1 MTTVAYRYDESGAI
15 LEKRQTAPGTGETV
29 WSYQGVDLVRLE
41 QQVSESEEKQVTS
54 FTYGG
59 GRLVAMTGPDGK
71 TTTFSY
77 GSEGDLLAETRPG
90 QDAVTF
96 VYDPMGRPT
105 SVKDAAGSATTTSY
119 DVRGRVTRVTGPD
132 GASTTFGYDSAGR
145 LQTAT
150 DPLRRTT
157 RYAYDGVGRVVG
169 VIDPMGVT
177 TSTTYD
183 RMSRTVALTDGERH
197 RTRFEHDGYGRVVKT
212 TDPGGASESLVYDD
226 AGRLVTKTDRNGTST
241 TYEYDV
247 LDRLVRKRYS
257 DATPDATYTYD
268 QAGRPLT
275 ASNGVDTLTW
285 SYDLAGDLLSEAS
298 ARAGAT
304 LGYTYDGAGRRKSV
318 SLDGAGQVSYAYD
331 AGGRLST
338 LTAGSREFGLVYDNA
353 SRRTELRF
361 PNGVTSSYGYDELS
375 RLVSVDTRH
384 GATAVSELFY
394 EYDRGGNRT
403 LKRISGLGERYGYD
417 RGGRLASVR
426 REGAG
431 TGQQSYAYDR
441 VGNRVSEQGAVG
453 VLTGQYDGRN
463 RLRQRTAGGKV
474 LFRGELDEAGTVTID
489 GRPAQMT
496 TAKDFE
502 QTVDAAP
509 GTNQVS
515 VEARDFSGNVG
526 VQRYQ
531 VDVAAGS
538 VVYSYDANGNLAT
551 KVEGTTTWGYEW
563 NAENQ
568 LKRVTKDGAEVARF
582 AYDPLGRRV
591 EKVAGGVTYGYL
603 YDGQDILKET
613 RSDGTVYTYVH
624 GPGIDE
630 PLARVD
636 QAGSVAYYHADGLG
650 SIAKMTDGNGNVIQ
664 TRQYDAWGNLEVG
677 ADQPGYAFTGRE
689 WDPETGLY
697 YYRARYYD
705 PKIGRFISEDPIGF
719 LAGVNFY
726 GYTFNNPARFI
737 DPSGLDTVTIGG
749 GGSVAVLGGGGAQGG
764 ITVAVGQHA
773 PSGWPVDVGVT
784 GAIEAEGGLAVTAS
798 AGVTWE
804 FGNLGNSYEAVNF
817 STPTASCSLYRSGR
831 GSAADALY
839 VGVGPGAGVTL
850 AKGET
855 RTVYVMRDIVLPLL
869 GAMNR
874 AIRSLLTP
882 R

>member
-1 MTTVAYRYDESGAI
+1 M
-15 LEKRQTAPGTGETV
+15 
-29 WSYQGVDLVRLE
+29 
-41 QQVSESEEKQVTS
+41 
-54 FTYGG
+54 
-59 GRLVAMTGPDGK
+59 
-71 TTTFSY
+71 
-77 GSEGDLLAETRPG
+77 
-90 QDAVTF
+90 
-96 VYDPMGRPT
+96 
-105 SVKDAAGSATTTSY
+105 
-119 DVRGRVTRVTGPD
+119 
-132 GASTTFGYDSAGR
+132 
-145 LQTAT
+145 
-150 DPLRRTT
+150 
-157 RYAYDGVGRVVG
+157 
-169 VIDPMGVT
+169 
-177 TSTTYD
+177 
-183 RMSRTVALTDGERH
+183 
-197 RTRFEHDGYGRVVKT
+197 
-212 TDPGGASESLVYDD
+212 
-226 AGRLVTKTDRNGTST
+226 TKTDRNGTST

-257 DATPDATYTYD
+257 DTTPDATYTYD

-318 SLDGAGQVSYAYD
+318 SLDGAGQVSYSYD

-384 GATAVSELFY
+384 GATAVSELSY

-417 RGGRLASVR
+417 RGGRLESVR

-453 VLTGQYDGRN
+453 VLKGQYDERN

-502 QTVDAAP
+502 LTVEAAP

-515 VEARDFSGNVG
+515 VEARDFSGNVA

-636 QAGSVAYYHADGLG
+636 QTGSVAYYHADGLG
-650 SIAKMTDGNGNVIQ
+650 SIVATTDAAGNV
-664 TRQYDAWGNLEVG
+664 TSRRQYDAWGNLEVG

-719 LAGVNFY
+719 EGGVNFY
-726 GYTFNNPARFI
+726 GYVRGNPVNYFDPTGLDWVYVQSTGTMVQVNNQTGAVTNTMTGYAGSPAGLNNPAMQYQ
-737 DPSGLDTVTIGG
+737 T
-749 GGSVAVLGGGGAQGG
+749 
-764 ITVAVGQHA
+764 
-773 PSGWPVDVGVT
+773 
-784 GAIEAEGGLAVTAS
+784 
-798 AGVTWE
+798 
-804 FGNLGNSYEAVNF
+804 N
-817 STPTASCSLYRSGR
+817 
-831 GSAADALY
+831 
-839 VGVGPGAGVTL
+839 VGPLPQGTYEIGPQQTNVTST
-850 AKGET
+850 G
-855 RTVYVMRDIVLPLL
+855 TVLPASMRLFPDPNNYMGNPPRGGFLIHGGNMQTQTSSTGCIVLPPANRNTIGNSGDNVLIVLAVPLL
-869 GAMNR
+869 PTRPIQGMVT
-874 AIRSLLTP
+874 LP
-882 R
+882 